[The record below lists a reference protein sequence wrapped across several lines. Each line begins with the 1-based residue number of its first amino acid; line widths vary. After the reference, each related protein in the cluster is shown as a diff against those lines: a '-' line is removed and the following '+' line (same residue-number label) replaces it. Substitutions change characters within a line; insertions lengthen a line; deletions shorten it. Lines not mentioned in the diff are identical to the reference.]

1 MILSWV
7 YLLLL
12 TGISFGLIF
21 TGLKHARLLNRR
33 SEMKGGAIL
42 AVLVQIV
49 GGVLLGYFTFI
60 APDSVLADALGC
72 ADLHKEWC
80 PAFLMRQ

>member
-1 MILSWV
+1 
-7 YLLLL
+7 
-12 TGISFGLIF
+12 
-21 TGLKHARLLNRR
+21 
-33 SEMKGGAIL
+33 MKGGAIL